1 MKMED
6 DSSRKIRKNTRGK
19 PFENGNSGRPK
30 GVLNRNT
37 KEIQQLFLST
47 IRNEEQ
53 YLEEMFRKVREE
65 NPARYLELFVKYV
78 QYVYPKKVEM
88 IADRIEFNVIEIEED
103 EPSQD
108 D

>member
-1 MKMED
+1 MED
-6 DSSRKIRKNTRGK
+6 DSSRKIRKNTRVNLLKMEIQGD
-19 PFENGNSGRPK
+19 PK
-30 GVLNRNT
+30 EVLNRNT

>member
-1 MKMED
+1 MKMKD
-6 DSSRKIRKNTRGK
+6 DSLRKIRKNTRGK
-19 PFENGNSGRPK
+19 PFENGNGGRPK
-30 GVLNRNT
+30 GALNKNT

-53 YLEEMFRKVREE
+53 YIAEAFRKVREE
-65 NPARYLELFVKYV
+65 NPARYLEIFAKYV

-88 IADRIEFNVIEIEED
+88 IADRIEFNVIEIRED